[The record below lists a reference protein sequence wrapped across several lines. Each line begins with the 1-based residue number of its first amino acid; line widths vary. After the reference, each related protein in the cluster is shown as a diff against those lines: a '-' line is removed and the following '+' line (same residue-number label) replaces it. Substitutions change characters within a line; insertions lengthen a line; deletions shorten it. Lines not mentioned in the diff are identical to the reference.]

1 MSTTRLSVHQGRSR
15 LARAL
20 VVLALIVTCV
30 LPGSWAGAAVD
41 VAPVDVATEQSAVG
55 TQVGPAGP
63 AELGTDASTA
73 APEPAAP
80 VDAPAPQP
88 TAGQEPVPD
97 NTAQP
102 SDTPTQSVTEPAAA
116 APVPEPGPE
125 PGPASEAEAVSV
137 SASVEPDGAVVLAD
151 PIVVNPAN
159 NVPVAWVGG
168 DTQPPTLLTLQAALN
183 AAAVGDT
190 VHVVEGT
197 FTFTGTLTVPRE
209 VTVTSATPS
218 QITALWSV
226 TGGGLTTTN
235 LTLSPNLANRSVVT
249 VTGTGAALTGLTI
262 TNPAALT
269 SITGINLTGTTG
281 VTITGLTVTATTGV
295 VNAINAASATGVTI
309 NGSTITGAARAYAQT
324 AAQTGPGVQMTD
336 VTVTGATA
344 NAVNTGATTGASFT
358 RVTIS
363 GTGIANRTVA
373 ALDLQASAGVVIT
386 TANLSGYPVGVSTAV
401 TTTGVGPVITGST
414 ITTTPVGV
422 AATFGITTGAT
433 TGARIEDTTLTG
445 NSIRN
450 SIGLD
455 LSGSTGAVVSRIVVS
470 DFGYG
475 VRTLGATTGVGMI
488 ATDVTVTGA
497 IDAGVSIGSTAGAVL
512 TDVHVTGTMFG
523 SSVGIDLSVSQGATV
538 VRPVTDAF
546 VTGIMSRTDGTFGK
560 DIPGATITDAVLS
573 GGNGISLNNNGG
585 ATITNATIDATGSG
599 VYGRYL
605 SDLTIDTI
613 TITGHAGTSY
623 QNGTNG
629 VRTYFSEGVTVTDAV
644 ITGGSTGI
652 YLDMTYDAILTRITV
667 SAETWYGIYSES
679 ATGLE
684 LRDST
689 FTGNV
694 GIANLTIN
702 PTESSTEDLTQISRD
717 VVFADNEFT
726 DNTTGVYLPLGFRGF
741 TFERNVVTGTNTY
754 VVQITPAHDVT
765 VRDNDI
771 AFTATNPAFDAAVR
785 VVPYYYNL
793 GETGSHSSSGV
804 SVLNNDF
811 TGTGPFVQVGSLD
824 DQDFGEVGTPGPTP
838 PPEPEPA
845 PEPDADPAPE
855 ALALAVLPL
864 VDPPPLGSTSSTWRA
879 MTDTAQVVGNVF
891 PADSTAI
898 RTFGNAIVGD
908 DTDTTAD
915 YESDVAGALVAVD
928 ARDQGDPNDWGSPCK
943 ATGILDGVVVY
954 AGGGARVDQVAAAP
968 ALYPRNCIDLTVT
981 ETLGAAGAGPF
992 ATGDEVTWTL
1002 TPHNNGPLPAPAG
1015 WTVTQLLPDGVE
1027 LVSFTGA
1034 GYSIAGLVATADSD
1048 LPVGADGPV
1057 LTVIVRITEV
1067 VDADTQMKNVAYVA
1081 PLVEPDAT
1089 DLDGDGFE
1097 DVIAELANPLVVP
1110 TLATD
1115 TDASPT
1121 NNDTQGVWTVA
1132 AAVVPPTPTSTSTST
1147 SVVTPSTAGG
1157 MPTSAQHIAATGA
1170 DVGLLAALACVGI
1183 LIGVAGTVLAR
1194 RLPRRPRAQETA

>member
-1 MSTTRLSVHQGRSR
+1 MV
-15 LARAL
+15 L
-20 VVLALIVTCV
+20 VLVASWVLTGTGAWGADDV
-30 LPGSWAGAAVD
+30 GSAE
-41 VAPVDVATEQSAVG
+41 PPTEQSAVG
-55 TQVGPAGP
+55 PDVLPDEPAPAVDDAATPPTDPAVTTDEPSPAPADTQAPATESAATPSDPQASAAESSVPTADVPVTAPAAEPVPVGPADV
-63 AELGTDASTA
+63 A
-73 APEPAAP
+73 
-80 VDAPAPQP
+80 
-88 TAGQEPVPD
+88 
-97 NTAQP
+97 
-102 SDTPTQSVTEPAAA
+102 
-116 APVPEPGPE
+116 
-125 PGPASEAEAVSV
+125 
-137 SASVEPDGAVVLAD
+137 VLAD

-159 NVPVAWVGG
+159 NVPIAWVGG
-168 DTQPPTLLTLQAALN
+168 DTQPPTLVTLQAALN
-183 AAAVGDT
+183 AAAAGDT

-197 FTFTGTLTVPRE
+197 FTFTGTLTVPRA

-218 QITALWSV
+218 QIVALWAV

-235 LTLSPNLANRSVVT
+235 LTLSPNLPNRSVVT
-249 VTGTGAALTGLTI
+249 VAGTGAVLTGLTI

-269 SITGINLTGTTG
+269 SIIGINLAGTTG

-295 VNAINAASATGVTI
+295 VTAINAASATGVTI
-309 NGSTITGAARAYAQT
+309 RGSTITGAARAYAQT
-324 AAQTGPGVQMTD
+324 AAQTGAGVLMTD

-344 NAVNTGATTGASFT
+344 NAVNTGATTGATFT

-373 ALDLQASAGVVIT
+373 AIDLQASTGVVI
-386 TANLSGYPVGVSTAV
+386 ASVNLAGYPVGVSTAL
-401 TTTGVGPVITGST
+401 TTTGLGPVITGST
-414 ITTTPVGV
+414 VTTTPVGA

-433 TGARIEDTTLTG
+433 TGARIEDTTVTG

-450 SIGLD
+450 SVGLD
-455 LSGSTGAVVSRIVVS
+455 LSGSTGVVVSRIVVR

-475 VRTLGATTGVGMI
+475 VRTLGATTGVGMV

-497 IDAGVSIGSTAGAVL
+497 IDGGVSIGSTAGAVL

-546 VTGIMSRTDGTFGK
+546 VTGIMSRTDGTLRK

-573 GGNGISLNNNGG
+573 GSNGISLNNNGG

-613 TITGHAGTSY
+613 AITGHAGSSY

-652 YLDMTYDAILTRITV
+652 YLDVTYDAILTRLTV

-702 PTESSTEDLTQISRD
+702 PTESSAEDLTQISRD

-726 DNTTGVYLPLGFRGF
+726 DNVTGIYLPLGFRGF

-754 VVQITPAHDVT
+754 VVQITPAHDVV

-771 AFTATNPAFDAAVR
+771 AFTAADPAFDAAVR
-785 VVPYYYNL
+785 VVPYYSNL
-793 GETGSHSSSGV
+793 GETGSHSSSGL
-804 SVLNNDF
+804 SVLNNRF
-811 TGTGPFVQVGSLD
+811 TGTGPFVQIGSLD
-824 DQDFGEVGTPGPTP
+824 DLDFGEIGTPGPTP

-845 PEPDADPAPE
+845 PESEPDPAPA
-855 ALALAVLPL
+855 ALAPAVLAL
-864 VDPPPLGSTSSTWRA
+864 VDPPPLGSTSAAWRA
-879 MTDTAQVVGNVF
+879 TTDTAQVVGNVF

-928 ARDQGDPNDWGSPCK
+928 ARDQGDPNDWGSPCR
-943 ATGILDGVVVY
+943 ATGIVDGVVVY

-968 ALYPRNCIDLTVT
+968 ALHPRNCIDLTVT
-981 ETLGAAGAGPF
+981 EAFGPAGAGPF

-1002 TPHNNGPLPAPAG
+1002 VPHNDGPLAAPAG

-1034 GYSIAGLVATADSD
+1034 GYSFAGLLATADSD

-1057 LTVIVRITEV
+1057 LTVVVRITEV
-1067 VDADTQMKNVAYVA
+1067 VDVDTQARNVAYVA

-1115 TDASPT
+1115 TSASPT
-1121 NNDTQGVWTVA
+1121 NNDTEGVWTVA
-1132 AAVVPPTPTSTSTST
+1132 ANEVPPTPTPSPTPPTPT
-1147 SVVTPSTAGG
+1147 SVVTPST
-1157 MPTSAQHIAATGA
+1157 PTGPPASAEHMAATGA

-1183 LIGVAGTVLAR
+1183 VLGAAGYVLAR
-1194 RLPRRPRAQETA
+1194 RRQVA